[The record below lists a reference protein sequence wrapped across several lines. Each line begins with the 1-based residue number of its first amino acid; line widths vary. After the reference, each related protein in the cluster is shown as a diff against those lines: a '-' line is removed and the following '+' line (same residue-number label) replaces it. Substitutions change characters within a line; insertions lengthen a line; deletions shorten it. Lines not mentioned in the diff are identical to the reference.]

1 MIEHTHI
8 FLINKEGDTKDKNIT
23 KVKPSYTPQVWVM
36 SLPQALRMH
45 LPNIIWRIS
54 LIPTGRTLG
63 HLSRPISRPETMALY
78 DSQGG

>member
-1 MIEHTHI
+1 MIENTPI
-8 FLINKEGDTKDKNIT
+8 FLINKEGNIQDKNIT
-23 KVKPSYTPQVWVM
+23 KVKLSCTPQVWVM

-45 LPNIIWRIS
+45 LPNILWRIS
-54 LIPTGRTLG
+54 LIPTGRTPG